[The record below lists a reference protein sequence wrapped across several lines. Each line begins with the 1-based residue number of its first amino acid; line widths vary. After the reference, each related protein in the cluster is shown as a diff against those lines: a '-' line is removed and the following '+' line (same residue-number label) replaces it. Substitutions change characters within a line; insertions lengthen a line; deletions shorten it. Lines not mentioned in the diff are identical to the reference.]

1 MAKVLAHSTT
11 FFFIDLPS
19 PPFQCCLVKT
29 KWSLIYFNIVLGE
42 GGAFKVNIRNKLQVW
57 ISVYYVEWGVVNH
70 LLRGGMR
77 YDPSKNK
84 YVTWRY

>member
-11 FFFIDLPS
+11 FFSLIS
-19 PPFQCCLVKT
+19 PPPFSMLFGENKMVSDLFQHC
-29 KWSLIYFNIVLGE
+29 FRGR
-42 GGAFKVNIRNKLQVW
+42 GAFKLNIRNKLQVW

>member
-1 MAKVLAHSTT
+1 MLFGENKMVS
-11 FFFIDLPS
+11 DL
-19 PPFQCCLVKT
+19 FQHC
-29 KWSLIYFNIVLGE
+29 FRGR
-42 GGAFKVNIRNKLQVW
+42 GAFKLNIRNKLQVW

-84 YVTWRY
+84 YVTWMY